1 MKCDFGKGDVIVR
14 IGGQM
19 TYVVADAHTDRYSLL
34 YLLGNNVT
42 YNILY
47 KDFIDKQ
54 FVKVDSCNSNNF
66 AEVIDKINGIWYNMS
81 KGETRNG

>member
-34 YLLGNNVT
+34 FLLGNNVT

-47 KDFIDKQ
+47 KSFIDKH
-54 FVKVDSCNSNNF
+54 FVKVDKCNPEDL
-66 AEVIDKINGIWYNMS
+66 AGVIDKVRDIWYNLS
-81 KGETRNG
+81 KGETR